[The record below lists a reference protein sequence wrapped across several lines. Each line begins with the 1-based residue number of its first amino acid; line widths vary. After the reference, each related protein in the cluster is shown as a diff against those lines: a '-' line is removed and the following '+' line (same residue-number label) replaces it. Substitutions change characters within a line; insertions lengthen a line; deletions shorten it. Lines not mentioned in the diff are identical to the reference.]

1 MVMDNDIMLEFQK
14 YERECLARN
23 QCPHSGL
30 SGPECKS
37 WLCDCFD
44 YEDLWGVSQK

>member
-1 MVMDNDIMLEFQK
+1 MTFDAQMIEWQEF
-14 YERECLARN
+14 ERKELAEGR
-23 QCPHSGL
+23 CPNSGL